1 MTLNTVLNFYGNTE
15 NLTNSSGNSEELK
28 TLLIIVL

>member
-1 MTLNTVLNFYGNTE
+1 MTLNTVLNFYGNME
-15 NLTNSSGNSEELK
+15 KLTNSSGNSEELK